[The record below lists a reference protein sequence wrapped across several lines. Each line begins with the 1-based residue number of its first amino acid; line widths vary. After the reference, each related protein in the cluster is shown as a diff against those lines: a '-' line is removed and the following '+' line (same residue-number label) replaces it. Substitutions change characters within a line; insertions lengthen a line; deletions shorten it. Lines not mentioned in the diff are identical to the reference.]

1 MAKAKKSSGSL
12 TPWTPVINGSSWSWD
27 GWLKASGSLK
37 DLGLPEF
44 PEYLDVVRP
53 QDGKVIPFQRV
64 GWRLEGR
71 TPAEVYYEGWYGAKL
86 TLKP

>member
-12 TPWTPVINGSSWSWD
+12 TPWTPVVDGSAAVWNGY
-27 GWLKASGSLK
+27 LNAEGSLEA
-37 DLGLPEF
+37 LGLPQF

-53 QDGKVIPFQRV
+53 QDGKTLPFQRT
-64 GWRLEGR
+64 GWKLAGR
-71 TPAEVYYEGWYGAKL
+71 KPAEVYYEGQYGAKL

>member
-12 TPWTPVINGSSWSWD
+12 TPWTPVVNGSAAAWD
-27 GWLKASGSLK
+27 GYLKAEASLK
-37 DLGLPEF
+37 GLGLPEF

-53 QDGKVIPFQRV
+53 QDGKTIPFQRV

-71 TPAEVYYEGWYGAKL
+71 KPAEVYYEGWYGAKL